1 MLKAKKKYT
10 KRELKQDQFVLA
22 TMKAKSFLEDHSR
35 QLVYGVLG
43 VIAAAALV
51 WFYLNSQKSAQKE
64 ALSLLSTGQEQIR
77 NGDKENGMATFTEIV
92 ERYNGTHA
100 AGEAAFFL
108 AKFYWEDN
116 DFTQAKKYFKA
127 VTDGYA
133 GKNIMTQAA
142 YAGYADCLMGEKNY
156 AEAAKNYEKAATI
169 DPMFPMA
176 ADYFYSAAQAYREA
190 GNLQKA
196 KELSDKV
203 IKDYNNPALKNRAEV
218 LLQSLEL

>member
-22 TMKAKSFLEDHSR
+22 TMKAKSFFEDHYR
-35 QLVYGVLG
+35 QIVYGVLG
-43 VIAAAALV
+43 VVAVAALV

-77 NGDKENGMATFTEIV
+77 NGDKENGMATFAEIA
-92 ERYNGTHA
+92 ERYNGTPA

-116 DFTQAKKYFKA
+116 DFTQAKKYFK
-127 VTDGYA
+127 VVIDDYA
-133 GKNIMTQAA
+133 GKNIMAQAA
-142 YAGYADCLMGEKNY
+142 YAGYADCLMGEKEY
-156 AEAAKNYEKAATI
+156 AEAAKNYEKAAII

-190 GNLQKA
+190 GNPQKA

-203 IKDYNNPALKNRAEV
+203 IKDYNNPTLKNRAEV

>member
-35 QLVYGVLG
+35 QIVYGVLG
-43 VIAAAALV
+43 VIAVVALV
-51 WFYLNSQKSAQKE
+51 WFYLSSQKSAQKE

-77 NGDKENGMATFTEIV
+77 TGDKENGMATFTEIV
-92 ERYNGTHA
+92 ERFSGTSA
-100 AGEAAFFL
+100 AGQAAFFL

-116 DFTQAKKYFKA
+116 DFTQAKKYFK
-127 VTDGYA
+127 VVIDKHA
-133 GKNIMTQAA
+133 GKNIMTQTAH
-142 YAGYADCLMGEKNY
+142 AGYADCLMVEKNY
-156 AEAAKNYEKAATI
+156 PEAAKHYEKAATT

-176 ADYFYSAAQAYREA
+176 ADYFYSAAQAYRQA
-190 GNLQKA
+190 GNPKKA
-196 KELSDKV
+196 RELSDKV

>member
-43 VIAAAALV
+43 VIAVVALV

-92 ERYNGTHA
+92 ERYSGTHA

-116 DFTQAKKYFKA
+116 DFTQAKKYFKS
-127 VTDGYA
+127 VIDDYA

-156 AEAAKNYEKAATI
+156 AEAAKHYEKAATT

-190 GNLQKA
+190 GNPKKA
-196 KELSDKV
+196 RELSDKV